1 MDKVKHAA
9 HIVDLAIKYPS
20 VEWKTL
26 EEHDAA
32 VEAEKNKMP
41 VPKQRKI
48 ALVGSRSVG
57 ILWSQSSI
65 LNTI

>member
-20 VEWKTL
+20 VEWESL

-48 ALVGSRSVG
+48 ALVGSVRCV
-57 ILWSQSSI
+57 
-65 LNTI
+65 